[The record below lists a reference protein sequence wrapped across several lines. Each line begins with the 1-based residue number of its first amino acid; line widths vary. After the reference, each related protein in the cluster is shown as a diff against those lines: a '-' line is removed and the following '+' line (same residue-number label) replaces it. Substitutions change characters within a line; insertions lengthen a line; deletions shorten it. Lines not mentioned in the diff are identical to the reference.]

1 MSHPLISRDP
11 HLQQLVNK
19 GCVLEVRSQH
29 LLIHTVPYVN
39 SARQVFEDGVLV
51 MALPGESSMV
61 PPNHT
66 AYFIGA
72 HPCTMDGAE
81 LVQIKNASNKQQLAP
96 GLEIDHYFSAKP
108 RAGNY
113 ADFYEKVSLYVEAI
127 SGPARV
133 LRPGVT
139 AYTFKPIATT
149 EEESVFLYMD
159 TASTR
164 AGILVA
170 SHRFHGQKI
179 AIVGLG
185 GTGAYVLDLVAK
197 TPVAEIHLFDGDT
210 FYQHNAFRFP
220 GAMSLAELEA
230 APKKVNHLHKVYGE
244 MRRGVVPHPEMIT
257 PDNVHQLR
265 DFDHVFLCVDKG
277 SVRRLVVDALRGTR
291 TQLFDVGMGVHVN
304 EETQK
309 VFGICRTSTLNETQH
324 AHAERCIP
332 MVDTEDH
339 GIYRNN
345 VQIADLNAL
354 NAALAVVRWKKA
366 CGFYADNGGEHHMA
380 YTIATNIITNSETD
394 T

>member
-1 MSHPLISRDP
+1 MSHKLISRDLK
-11 HLQQLVNK
+11 LQQLVNE
-19 GCVLEVRSQH
+19 GYALEVRSGH
-29 LLIHTVPYVN
+29 LLIHCVPYVN
-39 SARQVFEDGVLV
+39 ASRQVKTDGVLV
-51 MALPGESSMV
+51 MALAGESSTV

-66 AYFIGA
+66 AFFIGA
-72 HPCTMDGAE
+72 YPCTMDGADLGQIRGPNINKNLAE
-81 LVQIKNASNKQQLAP
+81 DLVV
-96 GLEIDHYFSAKP
+96 DHYFSAKP
-108 RAGNY
+108 PSGNY
-113 ADFYEKVSLYVEAI
+113 TNFHEKVVLYVEAI
-127 SGPARV
+127 SGPAQV
-133 LRPGVT
+133 LQPGTT
-139 AYTFKPIATT
+139 ARTFKPIATS

-164 AGILVA
+164 AGLRVA
-170 SHRFHGQKI
+170 SQRFHGLKI

-197 TPVAEIHLFDGDT
+197 TSVTEIHLFDGDT
-210 FYQHNAFRFP
+210 AYQHNAFRSP
-220 GAMSLAELEA
+220 GAMTLAELEA
-230 APKKVNHLHKVYGE
+230 APKKVDHLYGVYAR
-244 MRRGVVPHPEMIT
+244 MRRGIVPHAEMIT
-257 PDNVHQLR
+257 PDNVHMLR

-277 SVRRLVVDALRGTR
+277 SVRRLIVDSLRGSR
-291 TQLFDVGMGVHVN
+291 TQVVDVGMGVELD

-309 VFGICRTSTLNETQH
+309 VYGICRTSALTEAQH

-332 MVDTEDH
+332 MVDAEDH
-339 GIYRNN
+339 GVYRNN